1 MNAAAEL
8 DVLIV
13 LFRVRW
19 EEFATV
25 LDRLGRRSTEFRTL
39 RVLLSGSVDDRRR
52 LQGLLES
59 SGLHRRAKVSHRFD
73 NFGFAGGHNRLLADA
88 FRDGA
93 RWCLVLNPDVLVEK
107 GAISALLRSATGTG
121 EIAFFGPSLS
131 AERERTK
138 VVDSLGIAWT
148 AEGRHV
154 DRGQGEG
161 WAISPGRVTRQA
173 GLTGACL
180 LVSAAAFHR
189 LTSHSGHFFDD
200 YFLAYRED
208 AELGIRAASLGVPSM
223 LVEMDGFSH
232 QRAVAGSQ
240 RGHGLADLLGVRNRF
255 LLRWKLGRLRPGVR
269 GLPTL
274 RDLVVATATLSIE
287 RASLPG
293 LTEAFRIRR
302 AMIGRQRRFGAGS
315 ADGQP
320 LENSEVAGADRVP

>member
-1 MNAAAEL
+1 MTPAAEL
-8 DVLIV
+8 DILIV

-19 EEFATV
+19 EEFAGV
-25 LDRLGRRSTEFRTL
+25 LDRLRRCSTEFRTL
-39 RVLLSGSVDDRRR
+39 KVLLSGSVDDRRR

-59 SGLHRRAKVSHRFD
+59 NGLGAQAKVSHRFD
-73 NFGFAGGHNRLLADA
+73 NLGFAGGHNRLLAEA
-88 FRDGA
+88 FGGGA
-93 RWCLVLNPDVLVEK
+93 RWCLVLNPDVLVEE
-107 GAISALLRSATGTG
+107 GAISALLSSATRAG
-121 EIAFFGPSLS
+121 EMALFGPSLS
-131 AERERTK
+131 AQRARSK

-154 DRGQGEG
+154 DRGQGET
-161 WAISPGRVTRQA
+161 WAITPGRVTRQA

-180 LVSAAAFHR
+180 LVSAAVFHR
-189 LTSHSGHFFDD
+189 LASRSGQFFDD

-208 AELGIRAASLGVPSM
+208 AELGIRASSLGVPSM

-269 GLPTL
+269 GLPTV
-274 RDLVVATATLSIE
+274 RDVVVAAATLSIE
-287 RASLPG
+287 RGSLPG

-302 AMIGRQRRFGAGS
+302 AMVGRRRRFGAGS
-315 ADGQP
+315 AVGQP
-320 LENSEVAGADRVP
+320 LENSEVTGADRVP